1 MRDID
6 DMISDELAAVINRQI
21 AMCDWREGYPV
32 EIFECDGYPCV
43 RYESGAWWHY
53 DVEKG
58 EWW

>member
-43 RYESGAWWHY
+43 R
-53 DVEKG
+53 
-58 EWW
+58 